1 MLPITPENLARK
13 AQYDKHIPTNK
24 RLKRGIRK
32 PATSGCDTS
41 VRSTLKMNL
50 TLPPTIKVALE
61 RDFVNVTLR
70 NLLIALPRSP
80 SVETILNLFEK
91 DVLSIN
97 PQEDVESL
105 REFVE
110 GITTCFDFT
119 LALQLLY
126 KEERSQLEREGF
138 VHLKGSRIKRQHL
151 VSEGAGSH
159 VIYPGH
165 SQWAAAPDTLG
176 PLQPS
181 KIYGAEHLLRLFV
194 KLPEFLDHMEMR
206 YLRNVE
212 YFSQLFLDYVAQHR
226 AEVFVEIQPYKE
238 ADLCDLG

>member
-1 MLPITPENLARK
+1 MK
-13 AQYDKHIPTNK
+13 
-24 RLKRGIRK
+24 K
-32 PATSGCDTS
+32 PNPNDNS
-41 VRSTLKMNL
+41 VVASYKMNV

-80 SVETILNLFEK
+80 NVETILSLFVS
-91 DVLSIN
+91 DTLASN
-97 PQEDVESL
+97 PQEDAVSL
-105 REFVE
+105 KEFAE

-126 KEERSQLEREGF
+126 KEERIQLEREGF
-138 VHLKGSRIKRQHL
+138 KHPPGSRIKRQHL
-151 VSEGAGSH
+151 LSESQGSH

-165 SQWAAAPDTLG
+165 SKWGTPDSPG

-194 KLPEFLDHMEMR
+194 KLPELADHMESR
-206 YLRNVE
+206 YLDNVA
-212 YFSQLFLDYVAQHR
+212 YFSQMFLEYVALHR

-238 ADLCDLG
+238 ADFCDT